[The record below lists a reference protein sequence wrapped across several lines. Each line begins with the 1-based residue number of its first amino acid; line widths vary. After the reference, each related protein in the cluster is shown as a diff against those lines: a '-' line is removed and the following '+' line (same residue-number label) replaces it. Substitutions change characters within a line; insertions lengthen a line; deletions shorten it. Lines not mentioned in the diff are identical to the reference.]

1 MCKKCIQHHI
11 KCEYAES
18 SLGPSSTPVRDRSLS
33 PWSTSFQAESASPC
47 EHEPQKSVQENDD
60 LLNVQLM
67 HHFTT
72 STYKTLVTTPKQR
85 SLWFIQIPKL
95 GFEHRY
101 VLDMIFAVTAVHKSR
116 EAPSDPSH
124 MAYAFRL
131 YETSLKESSV
141 ALSQISPANC
151 DALYVFSVLALVF
164 ELGTLRSRESLLF
177 NHDGSLAHWI
187 VNCRGIHAIIG
198 SSWHDLTSGIS
209 KPMFECSLLDAGPEG
224 IETHLEV
231 FQSYIES
238 EFSSEA
244 AEVYLK
250 ALSDLAH
257 SSRLANS
264 GFFGWLC
271 RFSNDYGDLLSQKDP
286 YALIIFGY
294 SCVTLKHAGP
304 VYWIKECPERLL
316 LEIYEHLNTSLRHW
330 LLWPMTELGLVW

>member
-1 MCKKCIQHHI
+1 M
-11 KCEYAES
+11 
-18 SLGPSSTPVRDRSLS
+18 PVKYRSPL
-33 PWSTSFQAESASPC
+33 PRSTSFQAESASPC
-47 EHEPQKSVQENDD
+47 EGEPPNSVKEND

-72 STYKTLVTTPKQR
+72 STYKTLVSTPKQR
-85 SLWFIQIPKL
+85 SLWCIQIPKL

-101 VLDMIFAVTAVHKSR
+101 VLDMIFAVTAVHMSR

-131 YETSLKESSV
+131 YEKSLKESSM

-164 ELGTLRSRESLLF
+164 ELGTLRGRESLLF

-198 SSWHDLTSGIS
+198 SSWHHLNSGIS
-209 KPMFECSLLDAGPEG
+209 KPMLEFSLLDAGPEG

-231 FQSYIES
+231 FKSHIER

-250 ALSDLAH
+250 ALSDLAR

-271 RFSNDYGDLLSQKDP
+271 KFSNEYGDLLSQKDP
-286 YALIIFGY
+286 YALVIFGY

-304 VYWIKECPERLL
+304 VYWIKECPERIL
-316 LEIYEHLNTSLRHW
+316 LEIYEHLNASLRGW
-330 LLWPMTELGLVW
+330 LLWPITELGLVW